1 MLFRIHVF
9 QDQVFHVP
17 EFSRSRF
24 FGVQAFLGSGVSG
37 QGFFQG
43 PGFLGSKF
51 FRVQVQVLNEAVNNN
66 RLGQK
71 L

>member
-9 QDQVFHVP
+9 QGQVFHVP

-37 QGFFQG
+37 

-51 FRVQVQVLNEAVNNN
+51 FRVQVQILNEAVNNN